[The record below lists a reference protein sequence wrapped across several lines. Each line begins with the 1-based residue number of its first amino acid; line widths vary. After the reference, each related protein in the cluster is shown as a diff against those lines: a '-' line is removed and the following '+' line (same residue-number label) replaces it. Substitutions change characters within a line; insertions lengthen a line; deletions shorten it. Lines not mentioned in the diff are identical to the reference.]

1 MDTKNDDKN
10 IKMLKYELWTT
21 RINIEAEVIVFRE
34 NQLVEETI
42 LLEGIWKN
50 NTREQKIQ
58 KKLEKEDGLV
68 WENNGVVYMERRIY
82 ILNN

>member
-10 IKMLKYELWTT
+10 IKMLRDELWTR

-42 LLEGIWKN
+42 LLEGI
-50 NTREQKIQ
+50 
-58 KKLEKEDGLV
+58 
-68 WENNGVVYMERRIY
+68 
-82 ILNN
+82 

>member
-1 MDTKNDDKN
+1 M
-10 IKMLKYELWTT
+10 
-21 RINIEAEVIVFRE
+21 IVFRE